1 MVGRVKTRV
10 GVEEG
15 VLRIGKTYGEEVVDV
30 DTDFGLV
37 WPGGG

>member
-1 MVGRVKTRV
+1 MGGGG

-30 DTDFGLV
+30 DTDFRLV